1 MDMQPEPEYEDSEE
15 DNPFAHEEDDDANMK
30 EDKPRWW

>member
-15 DNPFAHEEDDDANMK
+15 DNPFAHEEDDDTNMK
-30 EDKPRWW
+30 EDKPRW